1 SRLPAELKAAIR
13 QHGIRNSHLLSIAPT
28 GTVSLAFADNASNGI
43 EPAFSWGY
51 TRNKREADGS
61 RSSYTVEDHAFRL
74 YRALVDADATTD
86 GALPDYFVNALQM
99 SAADHVA
106 MMQAVQPFVDTS
118 ISKTVN
124 IPEDYPYEDF
134 KTLYR
139 AAWEAGL
146 KGLATYRPN
155 SILGAVLE
163 TTAPAAK

>member
-1 SRLPAELKAAIR
+1 
-13 QHGIRNSHLLSIAPT
+13 
-28 GTVSLAFADNASNGI
+28 
-43 EPAFSWGY
+43 
-51 TRNKREADGS
+51 
-61 RSSYTVEDHAFRL
+61 
-74 YRALVDADATTD
+74 
-86 GALPDYFVNALQM
+86 YFVNALQM

-163 TTAPAAK
+163 TTAPAAKEAPPPAAPPAPVDPMRTVIESRPSGALNAVAEKVEYWTQEGQQRLYLVVSFLPIVTEHGRHM